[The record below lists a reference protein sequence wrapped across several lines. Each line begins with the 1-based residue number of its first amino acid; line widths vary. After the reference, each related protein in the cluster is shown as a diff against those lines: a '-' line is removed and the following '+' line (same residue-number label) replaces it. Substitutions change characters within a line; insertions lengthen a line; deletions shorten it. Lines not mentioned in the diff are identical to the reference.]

1 VKRAKR
7 PRGVAATVGG
17 LGRLVRRFGPYL
29 RRERG
34 LLAGA
39 TLALLGATAFKLLEP
54 WPLKLVV
61 DALAGAGVP
70 AALAGLDAATL
81 FALCAGALVAA
92 VGLKALA
99 TYAATMGFALAGVR
113 ALTRVREDAFRHV
126 LRLSPG
132 FHGRARTG
140 DLTMRLIGDVGMLKE
155 VMVTAALPLAANLLI
170 LLGMAAVM
178 LVLDWRLAL
187 IAFAPLPLLWLTT
200 LRFGR
205 RIRAVSRVQRA
216 REGAMAATAAETLG
230 AIRTVQALRLEARAA
245 ETFQGPNAR
254 SMKDGVKAKRLAA
267 RMEGA
272 VDGLVALSLAVVL
285 WRGALSVQAGLI
297 TPGDL
302 IVFLTYLK
310 NAYRP
315 VRDYA
320 KFAARLAKAS
330 AAGDRVADLLDAEP
344 EVRDAPGARPAPAL
358 SGALRFEGVRFGH
371 DRDVPALDGLD
382 LSVAPGETVAVVGP
396 SGAGK
401 STLASLIL
409 RLHDPDAG
417 RVTVDGI
424 DLRDLTL
431 DSLRAGIAV
440 APQDALLFAGTVA
453 ENIALGAG
461 ADPAAVE
468 AAARRAGAH
477 DFIAALGR
485 GYATDVGERG
495 GSLSEGQ
502 RRRVGLARA
511 ALRDAAILILDEPTA
526 GPRPGERRGGDRRAA
541 GARRRPHHARDHPRP
556 RARRRLRARGDAGGR
571 AHRRGRAPCAAA
583 GDRPPL
589 RRPLGHAGPDRCRM
603 IRPPC
608 PARPRPTQR

>member
-1 VKRAKR
+1 MKRARR
-7 PRGVAATVGG
+7 PEGMAATAGG
-17 LGRLVRRFGPYL
+17 MRRLLRRFGPYL

-34 LLAGA
+34 LIGGA
-39 TLALLGATAFKLLEP
+39 TLALIGATAFKLLEP
-54 WPLKLVV
+54 WPLKLVI
-61 DALAGAGVP
+61 DALAGAAGP
-70 AALAGLDAATL
+70 AALAGLDTATL
-81 FALCAGALVAA
+81 FALCAAALVAA
-92 VGLKALA
+92 VGLRAVASYGA
-99 TYAATMGFALAGVR
+99 TVGFALAGVR
-113 ALTRVREDAFRHV
+113 VLTRVREDAFRHV

-170 LLGMAAVM
+170 LLGMAGVM

-187 IAFAPLPLLWLTT
+187 LAFAPLPLLWLTT

-205 RIRAVSRVQRA
+205 RIRDVSKVQRA

-230 AIRTVQALRLEARAA
+230 AIRTVQALRLEDRAA
-245 ETFQGPNAR
+245 AAFRGPNAR
-254 SMKDGVKAKRLAA
+254 SMKEGVKAKRLAA

-272 VDGLVALSLAVVL
+272 VDLLVALSLAVVL
-285 WRGALSVQAGLI
+285 WRGALSVQAGLL

-320 KFAARLAKAS
+320 KYAARLAKAS
-330 AAGDRVADLLDAEP
+330 AAGDRVADLLDATP
-344 EVRDAPGARPAPAL
+344 EVRDAPHARPAPAIR
-358 SGALRFEGVRFGH
+358 GALRFDGVRFGH
-371 DRDVPALDGLD
+371 DRAAPALDGLD
-382 LSVAPGETVAVVGP
+382 LSIAVGEAVAVVGP

-401 STLASLIL
+401 TTLAGLVV

-417 RVTVDGI
+417 SVSLDGI

-431 DSLRAGIAV
+431 DSLRAAVAV

-453 ENIALGAG
+453 QNIALGAG
-461 ADPAAVE
+461 PDVAPAAIE

-477 DFIAALGR
+477 GFIAALPA
-485 GYATDVGERG
+485 GYATEAGERG
-495 GSLSEGQ
+495 GALSEGQ

-511 ALRDAAILILDEPTA
+511 ALRDAAVLILDEPTA
-526 GPRPGERRGGDRRAA
+526 GLDPENAAAVAAALPALAAGRTTLVVTHDPALAAACGRVVMLEGGRIVADGPHARLIATDRRYAA
-541 GARRRPHHARDHPRP
+541 LWDRTEAHHA
-556 RARRRLRARGDAGGR
+556 A
-571 AHRRGRAPCAAA
+571 
-583 GDRPPL
+583 
-589 RRPLGHAGPDRCRM
+589 
-603 IRPPC
+603 
-608 PARPRPTQR
+608 

>member
-99 TYAATMGFALAGVR
+99 TYAATVGFALAGVR

-205 RIRAVSRVQRA
+205 RIREVSRVQRA

-344 EVRDAPGARPAPAL
+344 EVRDAPGARPAPPL

-382 LSVAPGETVAVVGP
+382 LSIAPGETVAVVGP

-431 DSLRAGIAV
+431 DSLRAAIAV

-461 ADPAAVE
+461 HRPRGGGGRGAPGGGARLHRGVGAGLCDGCRR
-468 AAARRAGAH
+468 ARR
-477 DFIAALGR
+477 FALG
-485 GYATDVGERG
+485 
-495 GSLSEGQ
+495 
-502 RRRVGLARA
+502 
-511 ALRDAAILILDEPTA
+511 
-526 GPRPGERRGGDRRAA
+526 GPAPPG
-541 GARRRPHHARDHPRP
+541 RP
-556 RARRRLRARGDAGGR
+556 RARRPARCRDPDPRRADRGLDPENAAAVTAALPALAAGRTTLVITHDPALAAACGRVVMLEGGR
-571 AHRRGRAPCAAA
+571 IAADGRHARLLATDRRYAALWDMPGLTDVA
-583 GDRPPL
+583 
-589 RRPLGHAGPDRCRM
+589 
-603 IRPPC
+603 
-608 PARPRPTQR
+608 